1 MNWGVIHAGEL
12 GSDFCYGGGH
22 LLSNCLWCLVH
33 INNSWVEQEM
43 FADHK
48 KPEFLPFIINVFF
61 LNNKGHSNL
70 FFHAFLL

>member
-33 INNSWVEQEM
+33 INNSWVEREM
-43 FADHK
+43 FAAPQETGVFAFHHK
-48 KPEFLPFIINVFF
+48 FF
-61 LNNKGHSNL
+61 FSE
-70 FFHAFLL
+70 

>member
-33 INNSWVEQEM
+33 INNSWVEREM
-43 FADHK
+43 FVAPQETGVFAFHHK
-48 KPEFLPFIINVFF
+48 FF
-61 LNNKGHSNL
+61 FSE
-70 FFHAFLL
+70 